1 MATDEHSFDITCE
14 VNLQEVSN
22 AVTQALKELS
32 TRFDFKGSKS
42 AIDIDK
48 ANNVLSVVS
57 DDEYKL
63 KSVLDIL
70 QTKLVKRGVALKALT
85 YGKIEPAA
93 GGTVRQK
100 ISLQQGIPIEKAK
113 EITKLVK
120 ELKLKVT
127 AEIQNDQVRI
137 RGKKIDDLQN
147 IISRI
152 KDKDFGIHIQISNY
166 R

>member
-48 ANNVLSVVS
+48 ANNVLNVLS

-120 ELKLKVT
+120 DLKLKVT

-147 IISRI
+147 IIARI
-152 KDKDFGIHIQISNY
+152 KDKDFGIHIQITNY